1 MKIETN
7 FLSPL
12 ILKGIIISE
21 GTFKRSE
28 EDIQDIELKVMVN
41 HDIEQISENEYKITL
56 DLTVSDT
63 DKQLSVFV
71 KGIGIFETEQE
82 NQTLIERNTI
92 AIMFPYLR
100 SYVSTLTTQPGM
112 APIVLPPMNVVAML
126 NQK

>member
-1 MKIETN
+1 MKIETQ

-12 ILKGIIISE
+12 ILKEIIISE

-41 HDIEQISENEYKITL
+41 HDIEQTCENEYKITL
-56 DLTVSDT
+56 GLTVSDT
-63 DKQLSVFV
+63 NEQLSVFV
-71 KGIGIFETEQE
+71 KSIGIFETEQE
-82 NQTLIERNTI
+82 NRTLIERNTI

>member
-1 MKIETN
+1 MKIETQ

-12 ILKGIIISE
+12 ILKEIIISE

-41 HDIEQISENEYKITL
+41 HDIEQTCENEYKITL

-63 DKQLSVFV
+63 NEQLSVFV
-71 KGIGIFETEQE
+71 KSIGIFETEQE
-82 NQTLIERNTI
+82 NRTLIERNTI

>member
-1 MKIETN
+1 MKIETQ

-12 ILKGIIISE
+12 ILKEIIISE

-41 HDIEQISENEYKITL
+41 HDIEQTCENEYKITL

-63 DKQLSVFV
+63 NEQLSVFV
-71 KGIGIFETEQE
+71 KSIGIFETEQE
-82 NQTLIERNTI
+82 NRTLIERNTI

-126 NQK
+126 NPK